1 MAITL
6 TTLGRDAC
14 LAGGGL
20 NAAIIAGTAVTY
32 PYVKIT
38 TSGGGTDL
46 LTINLDATNALTDTG
61 DGEATMQR
69 PGAAS
74 WTDYQQNA
82 DGTGNAA
89 EFGVYNRD
97 NQLVFSG
104 SVGLGTGD
112 WPFTVSIGFVSGSP
126 VSTNAPVLTK
136 AA

>member
-6 TTLGRDAC
+6 STLGRDAT
-14 LAGGGL
+14 LTGGGL
-20 NAAIIAGTAVTY
+20 NAAIIAGSTVAN
-32 PYVKIT
+32 PYVSIT
-38 TSGGGTDL
+38 TAGGATEL
-46 LTINLDATNALTDTG
+46 LRILLDPTNALTDTG

-82 DGTGNAA
+82 TGTGDAA

-97 NQLVFSG
+97 NVLIFSG

-112 WPFTVSIGFVSGSP
+112 WPFTVSIGFVTGSP